1 MKLSLKEDAL
11 ARRLAAFSRFQPPPA
26 PWPGRGCSGPRLL
39 TRTSGGRGERAT
51 SAPARKSPSPGHPD
65 TGRGPL
71 RPGVQ
76 SVGGARSA
84 RRVQG
89 HSAKT
94 WLRGALSAAWHGH
107 RSPHGGRSWWRAEP
121 AGAGC
126 PLPVS
131 GSCGCVLWLS
141 TQPGRDLAS
150 GADVPPRTGHT
161 CSPRLARPPAVPGL
175 SWLEWRSGAPRSLTH
190 VGPILPLRRI
200 SLSVQPQTS
209 HDRQSLST
217 PASGLA
223 RRLGLG
229 PSPYFVFFL
238 SNLVCRVKMRTLGKR
253 YNNYLGDTNSSCAD
267 CIIKGSGTRG
277 QFCE

>member
-11 ARRLAAFSRFQPPPA
+11 ARRLAAFSRFQPAPE

-51 SAPARKSPSPGHPD
+51 SAPARKSASPGHPD

-175 SWLEWRSGAPRSLTH
+175 SWLEVEVGHPKVTYTRRPDSAAQTNFTVCSASNQPRSSKPEYTG
-190 VGPILPLRRI
+190 VRPGEAAGPRAE
-200 SLSVQPQTS
+200 SLFCLL
-209 HDRQSLST
+209 SL
-217 PASGLA
+217 
-223 RRLGLG
+223 
-229 PSPYFVFFL
+229 
-238 SNLVCRVKMRTLGKR
+238 
-253 YNNYLGDTNSSCAD
+253 
-267 CIIKGSGTRG
+267 
-277 QFCE
+277 

>member
-1 MKLSLKEDAL
+1 MPVAWLLSAGSNRLLRPGRGEDA
-11 ARRLAAFSRFQPPPA
+11 AGPASSPGRPGGVANEPPQPPP
-26 PWPGRGCSGPRLL
+26 GR
-39 TRTSGGRGERAT
+39 
-51 SAPARKSPSPGHPD
+51 APALD
-65 TGRGPL
+65 TPT
-71 RPGVQ
+71 PA
-76 SVGGARSA
+76 VGLSDRECRVWEEPGARGASKVTLQ
-84 RRVQG
+84 RR
-89 HSAKT
+89 A
-94 WLRGALSAAWHGH
+94 LRGALSAAWHGH

-150 GADVPPRTGHT
+150 GADALPRTGHT

-175 SWLEWRSGAPRSLTH
+175 SWLEVE
-190 VGPILPLRRI
+190 VGRPKVTYTRRPILPLRRI

-209 HDRQSLST
+209 HGHQSLST

>member
-11 ARRLAAFSRFQPPPA
+11 ARRLAAFSRFQPAPA

-51 SAPARKSPSPGHPD
+51 SAPALD
-65 TGRGPL
+65 TPT
-71 RPGVQ
+71 PA
-76 SVGGARSA
+76 VGLSDRECRVWEEPGARGASKVTLQ
-84 RRVQG
+84 RRV
-89 HSAKT
+89 
-94 WLRGALSAAWHGH
+94 LRGALSAAWHGH

-150 GADVPPRTGHT
+150 GADAPPRTGHT

-175 SWLEWRSGAPRSLTH
+175 SWLEVEVGRPKVTYTRRPDSAAQTNFTVCSASNQPRSSKPEYSG
-190 VGPILPLRRI
+190 VRPGEAAGPRAE
-200 SLSVQPQTS
+200 SLFCLL
-209 HDRQSLST
+209 SL
-217 PASGLA
+217 
-223 RRLGLG
+223 
-229 PSPYFVFFL
+229 
-238 SNLVCRVKMRTLGKR
+238 
-253 YNNYLGDTNSSCAD
+253 
-267 CIIKGSGTRG
+267 
-277 QFCE
+277 